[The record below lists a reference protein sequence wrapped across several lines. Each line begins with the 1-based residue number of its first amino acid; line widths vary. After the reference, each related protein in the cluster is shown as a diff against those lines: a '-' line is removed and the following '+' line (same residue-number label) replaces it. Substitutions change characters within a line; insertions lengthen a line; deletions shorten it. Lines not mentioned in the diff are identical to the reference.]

1 MSAAAVSKRIKETY
15 TLEQILIACGDTDLL
30 RRIVA
35 DLPADE
41 FTPIAS
47 RKGNGIAAKL
57 AGRGIP
63 YAIVHESL
71 ADGHGATLCAALKEM
86 SPPPS
91 ILYLVA
97 SDAPASGPFDVAVTY
112 PVPGPVFRNALKR
125 ILQPED
131 SAEDLEKWRGFYNE
145 VVERHGLLPTQS
157 YYQMLGLKAGA
168 PHHLIV
174 QIFDA
179 LSLRYHPDRYQKHR
193 GERWGDAVYDQV
205 NELYKLYTEAFGV
218 LSDRR
223 KRNRYD
229 EVLATGELRLAG
241 DESNADS
248 GPKTFADLGNS
259 AASKKFLK
267 LAQTDLARG
276 QATQALQ
283 NLRFALSMEPDNA
296 AITAKIAE
304 LEQKQG

>member
-1 MSAAAVSKRIKETY
+1 M
-15 TLEQILIACGDTDLL
+15 L

-35 DLPADE
+35 DLPADQ

-57 AGRGIP
+57 ESRAIP
-63 YAIVHESL
+63 YAVVHESL
-71 ADGHGATLCAALKEM
+71 SDGHGAALCADLKAM
-86 SPPPS
+86 NPPPN
-91 ILYLVA
+91 IVFLVT
-97 SDAPASGPFDVAVTY
+97 SDPPADGPFDIAVKY

-125 ILQPED
+125 VIKTQE
-131 SAEDLEKWRGFYNE
+131 SEEDLEKWRSFYNE
-145 VVERHGLLPTQS
+145 VVQRHTALPTQS
-157 YYQMLGLKAGA
+157 YYQMLGLKTGA

-205 NELYKLYTEAFGV
+205 NELYKMYTEAFAV

-223 KRNRYD
+223 RRSRYD
-229 EVLATGELRLAG
+229 EALSAGELRLAT
-241 DESNADS
+241 DDSNADS
-248 GPKTFADLGNS
+248 GPKTFMDLGSS

-276 QATQALQ
+276 QHTQALQ
-283 NLRFALSMEPDNA
+283 NLRFALSMEPDNG
-296 AITAKIAE
+296 AISAKIAE
-304 LEQKQG
+304 LEQKKA

>member
-1 MSAAAVSKRIKETY
+1 M
-15 TLEQILIACGDTDLL
+15 EQILIACGDTELL

-35 DLPADE
+35 DLPANQ

-47 RKGNGIAAKL
+47 RKGTGIAAKL
-57 AGRGIP
+57 ADRGIP
-63 YAIVHESL
+63 YAVVHESL
-71 ADGHGATLCAALKEM
+71 ADGHGAALCADLKAM
-86 SPPPS
+86 NPPPN

-97 SDAPASGPFDVAVTY
+97 NDPPADGPFEVAVLY

-125 ILQPED
+125 ILKPEE
-131 SAEDLEKWRGFYNE
+131 SAEDLEKWRSFYNE
-145 VVERHGLLPTQS
+145 VVERHAALPTQS
-157 YYQMLGLKAGA
+157 YYQMLGLKTGV

-193 GERWGDAVYDQV
+193 GERWGDAVYDKV

-223 KRNRYD
+223 KRMRYD
-229 EVLATGELRLAG
+229 EALANGELRLAG
-241 DESNADS
+241 DDSNADS
-248 GPKTFADLGNS
+248 GPRTLEDLGSS

-276 QATQALQ
+276 QTPQALQ
-283 NLRFALSMEPDNA
+283 NLKFALSMEPDNA

-304 LEQKQG
+304 LEQKKG